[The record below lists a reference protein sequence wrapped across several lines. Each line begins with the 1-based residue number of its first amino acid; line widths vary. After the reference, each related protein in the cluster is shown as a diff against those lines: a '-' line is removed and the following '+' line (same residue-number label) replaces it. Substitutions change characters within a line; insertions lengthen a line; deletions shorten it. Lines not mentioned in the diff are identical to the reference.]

1 MTILQELEKRVKLQF
16 QKLHQ
21 LLKDDR
27 AKQFRKNFLDMHF
40 YEQGQFFLT
49 MNASQ
54 RKQFY
59 QIMNPDEVGDMF
71 DTLRDDQLDISQLL
85 SEMDLKYAS
94 EMLSDMYDDNAADL
108 LEHLDKVEVD
118 RYLTV
123 MARED
128 ANQLRGL
135 LHYDTETAG
144 GLMTTDY
151 VVMQQDVTVQ
161 ETLKALR
168 KFARTTETIY
178 YIYVIDVNND
188 LVGVLS
194 LRDLFVHSD
203 KTLLSSIMTHNVI
216 SVYVDDEQE
225 EVAQFFRDYEFTSLP
240 VVDHANQLVGVVTV
254 DDAIEVMDNEAQDD
268 YSKLAGV
275 DVDEDD
281 NSPIKSATS
290 RLPWLITLLFLGMI
304 TATLIS
310 HFETL
315 LSKASILAVFI
326 SLITGTAGNAGT
338 QSLAVAVRKLSVE
351 NNKGRHIT
359 KLLLKELVTGLFIG
373 LATGVTITIV
383 VGIWKHN
390 FVLGFV
396 IGLAMM
402 VAITVANFA
411 GSLIPMLMS
420 KIGFDPAVA
429 SGPFI
434 STLSD
439 LTSVLIYFN
448 IASLFMKFFV
458 GM

>member
-1 MTILQELEKRVKLQF
+1 MQELEKRVKLQF